1 MAEQQISNL
10 LSMFDAFH
18 ANQKLE
24 ITVQVTD
31 SFQFRDTPPDSSSS
45 EGGSLS
51 RYEERRVSLPLPH
64 NAPSPDLVSQLCF
77 STTMSSELN
86 TRWKSQRLKV
96 ADSPYDY
103 ILTLPSKGIRGA
115 FIDSLNVWLQVPEDK
130 TSVIK
135 GVIGMLHNSSLIIDD
150 FQDNSPLRRGKPSTH
165 TVFGPAQ
172 AINTATYVIV
182 KAIGKIQEI
191 VSHDTLADIISTI
204 TTIFQGQ
211 AMDLSW
217 TANTTVP
224 SIQEYLLMV
233 NDKTGALFRLSLEL
247 LVLNSEV
254 SISGSTLDSLSSVVS
269 LLGQYFQIR
278 DDYMNLIDNKVCS
291 PEPIAHLRVPEG
303 DNPLL
308 GTSKKLRTFA
318 NDSQYTDQKGF
329 CEDLDEGKYSL
340 TLMHA
345 LQSDSSGLLTNILS
359 MRRVQGRL
367 TTQQKMLVLEV
378 MKANGSLEWTSALL
392 GMLHTR
398 VLAEIGSLEV
408 SLNRDNPA
416 LRALVER
423 LKLET

>member
-1 MAEQQISNL
+1 MAEQQISSL
-10 LSMFDAFH
+10 LSMFDAFN

-31 SFQFRDTPPDSSSS
+31 SFHYKDTPPESSSS

-51 RYEERRVSLPLPH
+51 RYEERRVSLPVSR
-64 NAPSPDLVSQLCF
+64 NAASPDIVSQLCF
-77 STTMSSELN
+77 STAMNSELN
-86 TRWKSQRLKV
+86 NRWKSQRLRV
-96 ADSPYDY
+96 ADSPYNY

-115 FIDSLNVWLQVPEDK
+115 FIDSLNIWLDVPEDK

-135 GVIGMLHNSSLIIDD
+135 EVIGMLHNSSLIIDD

-172 AINTATYVIV
+172 AINTATYIIV
-182 KAIGKIQEI
+182 KAIEKIQEI
-191 VSHDTLADIISTI
+191 VGHEALAEITGTI

-247 LVLNSEV
+247 LALNSEASV
-254 SISGSTLDSLSSVVS
+254 NDSTLESLSSLVS

-278 DDYMNLIDNKVCS
+278 DDYMNVIDN
-291 PEPIAHLRVPEG
+291 R
-303 DNPLL
+303 
-308 GTSKKLRTFA
+308 
-318 NDSQYTDQKGF
+318 YTDQKGF

-345 LQSDSSGLLTNILS
+345 LQRDSSGLLANILS
-359 MRRVQGRL
+359 MRRFQGKL

-378 MKANGSLEWTSALL
+378 MKTNGSLDWTSTLL

-398 VLAEIGSLEV
+398 VLAEIGSMEV
-408 SLNRDNPA
+408 SMNRDNPA

-423 LKLET
+423 LKLDT

>member
-1 MAEQQISNL
+1 MAEQQISNI

-18 ANQKLE
+18 GNQKLE

-31 SFQFRDTPPDSSSS
+31 SFHCRDTPPDSSSS

-51 RYEERRVSLPLPH
+51 RYDERRASLPLLH
-64 NAPSPDLVSQLCF
+64 NAASPDIVSQLCF
-77 STTMSSELN
+77 STAMSSELN

-96 ADSPYDY
+96 VDSPYNY
-103 ILTLPSKGIRGA
+103 ILTLPSKGIRGV
-115 FIDSLNVWLQVPEDK
+115 FIDSLNVWLDASEDK

-135 GVIGMLHNSSLIIDD
+135 EVIGMLHNSSLIIDD

-182 KAIGKIQEI
+182 KVIEKIHRI
-191 VSHDTLADIISTI
+191 
-204 TTIFQGQ
+204 GQ

-247 LVLNSEV
+247 LVLNSKA
-254 SISGSTLDSLSSVVS
+254 SISDTTLESLSSVVS

-278 DDYMNLIDNKVCS
+278 DDYMNLNDNK
-291 PEPIAHLRVPEG
+291 
-303 DNPLL
+303 
-308 GTSKKLRTFA
+308 
-318 NDSQYTDQKGF
+318 YTDQKGF

-340 TLMHA
+340 TLIHA

-359 MRRVQGRL
+359 MRRVQGKLSRE
-367 TTQQKMLVLEV
+367 QKMLVLEV
-378 MKANGSLEWTSALL
+378 MRANGSLDWTSALL
-392 GMLHTR
+392 GMLHSR
-398 VLAEIGSLEV
+398 VVAEIGSLE
-408 SLNRDNPA
+408 
-416 LRALVER
+416 
-423 LKLET
+423 

>member
-31 SFQFRDTPPDSSSS
+31 PFQYRDTPPDSSSS

-51 RYEERRVSLPLPH
+51 RYEERRVSLALAH
-64 NAPSPDLVSQLCF
+64 NAPSPDLVSQLCL
-77 STTMSSELN
+77 STAMSSELN

-96 ADSPYDY
+96 ADSPYNY
-103 ILTLPSKGIRGA
+103 IMTLPSKGIRGV
-115 FIDSLNVWLQVPEDK
+115 FIDSLNVWLQVSEDK

-135 GVIGMLHNSSLIIDD
+135 EVIGMLHNSSLIIDD

-182 KAIGKIQEI
+182 KAIDKIQEI
-191 VSHDTLADIISTI
+191 
-204 TTIFQGQ
+204 GQ

-254 SISGSTLDSLSSVVS
+254 SISDSTLDSLSSVVS

-278 DDYMNLIDNKVCS
+278 DDYMNLIDNK
-291 PEPIAHLRVPEG
+291 
-303 DNPLL
+303 
-308 GTSKKLRTFA
+308 
-318 NDSQYTDQKGF
+318 YTDQKGF

-359 MRRVQGRL
+359 MRRVQGKL
-367 TTQQKMLVLEV
+367 TTQQKMVVLEV

-398 VLAEIGSLEV
+398 VLAEIGSLEL

>member
-1 MAEQQISNL
+1 MAEQQISSL
-10 LSMFDAFH
+10 LSMFDAFN

-31 SFQFRDTPPDSSSS
+31 SFHYKDTPPESSSS

-51 RYEERRVSLPLPH
+51 RYEERRVSLPVSR
-64 NAPSPDLVSQLCF
+64 NAASPDIVSQLCF
-77 STTMSSELN
+77 STAMNSELN
-86 TRWKSQRLKV
+86 NRWKSQRLRV
-96 ADSPYDY
+96 ADSPYNY

-115 FIDSLNVWLQVPEDK
+115 FIDSLNVWLDVPEDK

-135 GVIGMLHNSSLIIDD
+135 EVIGMLHNSSLIIDD

-172 AINTATYVIV
+172 AINTATYIIV
-182 KAIGKIQEI
+182 KAIEKIQEI
-191 VSHDTLADIISTI
+191 VGHEALAEITGTI

-233 NDKTGALFRLSLEL
+233 NDSEMPLFIVVDHQLIQVAAETGALFRLSIEL
-247 LVLNSEV
+247 LALNSEASV
-254 SISGSTLDSLSSVVS
+254 NDSTLESLSSLVS

-278 DDYMNLIDNKVCS
+278 DDYMNLIDN
-291 PEPIAHLRVPEG
+291 R
-303 DNPLL
+303 
-308 GTSKKLRTFA
+308 
-318 NDSQYTDQKGF
+318 YTDQKGF

-345 LQSDSSGLLTNILS
+345 LQRDSSGLLANILS
-359 MRRVQGRL
+359 MRRFQGKL

-378 MKANGSLEWTSALL
+378 MKTNGSLDWTSTLL

-408 SLNRDNPA
+408 SMNRDNPA

-423 LKLET
+423 LKLDT

>member
-1 MAEQQISNL
+1 MAEQQISSL
-10 LSMFDAFH
+10 LSMFDAFN

-31 SFQFRDTPPDSSSS
+31 SFHYKDTPPESSSS

-51 RYEERRVSLPLPH
+51 RYEERRVSLPVSR
-64 NAPSPDLVSQLCF
+64 NAASPDIVSQLCF
-77 STTMSSELN
+77 STAMNSELN
-86 TRWKSQRLKV
+86 NRWKSQRLRV
-96 ADSPYDY
+96 ADSPYNY

-115 FIDSLNVWLQVPEDK
+115 FIDSLNVWLDVPEDK

-135 GVIGMLHNSSLIIDD
+135 EVIGMLHNSSLIIDD

-172 AINTATYVIV
+172 AINTATYIIV
-182 KAIGKIQEI
+182 KAIEKIQEI
-191 VSHDTLADIISTI
+191 VGHEALAEITGTI

-233 NDKTGALFRLSLEL
+233 NDKTGALFRLSIEL
-247 LVLNSEV
+247 LALNSEASV
-254 SISGSTLDSLSSVVS
+254 NDSTLESLSSLVS

-278 DDYMNLIDNKVCS
+278 DDYMNLIDN
-291 PEPIAHLRVPEG
+291 R
-303 DNPLL
+303 
-308 GTSKKLRTFA
+308 
-318 NDSQYTDQKGF
+318 YTDQKGF

-345 LQSDSSGLLTNILS
+345 LQRDSSGLLANILS
-359 MRRVQGRL
+359 MRRFQGKL

-378 MKANGSLEWTSALL
+378 MKTNGSLDWTSTLL

-408 SLNRDNPA
+408 SMNRDNPA

-423 LKLET
+423 LKLDT

>member
-1 MAEQQISNL
+1 MAEQQISSL
-10 LSMFDAFH
+10 LSMFDAFN

-31 SFQFRDTPPDSSSS
+31 SFHYKDTPPESSSS

-51 RYEERRVSLPLPH
+51 RYEERRVSLPVSR
-64 NAPSPDLVSQLCF
+64 NAASPDIVSQLCF
-77 STTMSSELN
+77 STAMNSELN
-86 TRWKSQRLKV
+86 NRWKSQRLRV
-96 ADSPYDY
+96 ADSPYNY

-115 FIDSLNVWLQVPEDK
+115 FIDSLNIWLDVPEDK

-135 GVIGMLHNSSLIIDD
+135 EVIGMLHNSSLIIDD

-172 AINTATYVIV
+172 AINTATYIIV
-182 KAIGKIQEI
+182 KAIEKIQEI
-191 VSHDTLADIISTI
+191 VGHEALAEITGTI

-247 LVLNSEV
+247 LALNSEASV
-254 SISGSTLDSLSSVVS
+254 NDSTLESLSSLVS

-278 DDYMNLIDNKVCS
+278 DDYMNLIDN
-291 PEPIAHLRVPEG
+291 R
-303 DNPLL
+303 
-308 GTSKKLRTFA
+308 
-318 NDSQYTDQKGF
+318 YTDQKGF

-345 LQSDSSGLLTNILS
+345 LQRDSSGLLANILS
-359 MRRVQGRL
+359 MRRFQGKL
-367 TTQQKMLVLEV
+367 TT
-378 MKANGSLEWTSALL
+378 
-392 GMLHTR
+392 
-398 VLAEIGSLEV
+398 
-408 SLNRDNPA
+408 
-416 LRALVER
+416 
-423 LKLET
+423 

>member
-18 ANQKLE
+18 GNQKLE

-31 SFQFRDTPPDSSSS
+31 PFHYRDTPPDSSSS

-51 RYEERRVSLPLPH
+51 RYEERRVSLPLTQ
-64 NAPSPDLVSQLCF
+64 NAPSPDLVSQLCL
-77 STTMSSELN
+77 STAMSSELN

-96 ADSPYDY
+96 ADSPYNY
-103 ILTLPSKGIRGA
+103 ILTLPSKGIREA
-115 FIDSLNVWLQVPEDK
+115 FIDSLNVWLEVPEEK

-135 GVIGMLHNSSLIIDD
+135 EVIGMLHNSSLIIDD

-182 KAIGKIQEI
+182 KAIEKMEEI
-191 VSHDTLADIISTI
+191 VSHEALADLIGTI

-211 AMDLSW
+211 AMDLWW
-217 TANTTVP
+217 TANIIVP

-247 LVLNSEV
+247 LALNSEV
-254 SISGSTLDSLSSVVS
+254 SVSDSTLESLSSVVS

-278 DDYMNLIDNKVCS
+278 DDYMNLID
-291 PEPIAHLRVPEG
+291 
-303 DNPLL
+303 
-308 GTSKKLRTFA
+308 SK
-318 NDSQYTDQKGF
+318 YTDQKGF

-340 TLMHA
+340 ALIHA
-345 LQSDSSGLLTNILS
+345 LRSDSSGLLTNILS
-359 MRRVQGRL
+359 MRRVQGKL

-378 MKANGSLEWTSALL
+378 MKANGSLDWTCTLL

-408 SLNRDNPA
+408 RLNRDNPA

-423 LKLET
+423 LKLETKST

>member
-1 MAEQQISNL
+1 MAEQQISSL
-10 LSMFDAFH
+10 LSMFDAFN

-31 SFQFRDTPPDSSSS
+31 SFHYKDTPPESSSS

-51 RYEERRVSLPLPH
+51 RYEERRVSLPVSR
-64 NAPSPDLVSQLCF
+64 NAASPDIVSQLCF
-77 STTMSSELN
+77 STAMNSELN
-86 TRWKSQRLKV
+86 NRWKSQRLRV
-96 ADSPYDY
+96 ADSPYNY

-115 FIDSLNVWLQVPEDK
+115 FIDSLNVWLDVPEDK

-135 GVIGMLHNSSLIIDD
+135 EVISMLHNSSLIIDD

-172 AINTATYVIV
+172 AINTATYIIV
-182 KAIGKIQEI
+182 KAIEKIQEI
-191 VSHDTLADIISTI
+191 VSHEALAEITGTI

-233 NDKTGALFRLSLEL
+233 NDIAAETGALFRLSLEL
-247 LVLNSEV
+247 LALNSEASV
-254 SISGSTLDSLSSVVS
+254 SDSTLESLSSLVS

-278 DDYMNLIDNKVCS
+278 DDYMNLIDN
-291 PEPIAHLRVPEG
+291 R
-303 DNPLL
+303 
-308 GTSKKLRTFA
+308 
-318 NDSQYTDQKGF
+318 YTDQKGF

-345 LQSDSSGLLTNILS
+345 LQSDSSGLLANILS
-359 MRRVQGRL
+359 IRRFQGKL

-378 MKANGSLEWTSALL
+378 MKTNGSLDWTSTLL

-398 VLAEIGSLEV
+398 VLAEIGSMEV
-408 SLNRDNPA
+408 SMNKDNPA

-423 LKLET
+423 LKLDT

>member
-31 SFQFRDTPPDSSSS
+31 SFHYKDTPPESSSS
-45 EGGSLS
+45 EGGSVS
-51 RYEERRVSLPLPH
+51 RYEERRVSLPVSR
-64 NAPSPDLVSQLCF
+64 NAASPDIVSQLCF
-77 STTMSSELN
+77 STAMNSELN
-86 TRWKSQRLKV
+86 NRWKSQRLKV
-96 ADSPYDY
+96 ADSPYNY

-115 FIDSLNVWLQVPEDK
+115 FIDSLNVWLDVPEDK

-135 GVIGMLHNSSLIIDD
+135 EVIGMLHNSSLIIDD
-150 FQDNSPLRRGKPSTH
+150 FQDDSPLRRGKPSTH

-172 AINTATYVIV
+172 AINTATYIIV
-182 KAIGKIQEI
+182 KAIEKIQEI
-191 VSHDTLADIISTI
+191 VSHEALVEVTGTI

-211 AMDLSW
+211 AMDLWW
-217 TANTTVP
+217 TANNTVP

-247 LVLNSEV
+247 LALNSEASV
-254 SISGSTLDSLSSVVS
+254 SDSTLESLSSVVS

-278 DDYMNLIDNKVCS
+278 DDYMNLIDNK
-291 PEPIAHLRVPEG
+291 
-303 DNPLL
+303 
-308 GTSKKLRTFA
+308 
-318 NDSQYTDQKGF
+318 YTDQKGF

-359 MRRVQGRL
+359 MRRVQGKL

-378 MKANGSLEWTSALL
+378 MKTNGSLDWTSTLL

-408 SLNRDNPA
+408 SMNRDNPA

-423 LKLET
+423 LKLDT

>member
-18 ANQKLE
+18 ASQKLE
-24 ITVQVTD
+24 ITVQVMDT
-31 SFQFRDTPPDSSSS
+31 FHYRDTPPDSSSS

-51 RYEERRVSLPLPH
+51 RYDERRVSLPLSH
-64 NAPSPDLVSQLCF
+64 NAASPDIVSQLCF
-77 STTMSSELN
+77 STAMSSDLN
-86 TRWKSQRLKV
+86 HRWKSQRLKV
-96 ADSPYDY
+96 ADSPYNY

-115 FIDSLNVWLQVPEDK
+115 FIDSLNVWLEVPEDK

-135 GVIGMLHNSSLIIDD
+135 EVIGMLHNSSLIIDD

-172 AINTATYVIV
+172 AINTATYVVV
-182 KAIGKIQEI
+182 KAIEKIQDI
-191 VSHDTLADIISTI
+191 VGRDALADVTGTI

-211 AMDLSW
+211 AMDLWW
-217 TANTTVP
+217 TANGIVP

-247 LVLNSEV
+247 LALNSEA
-254 SISGSTLDSLSSVVS
+254 SINDSTLESLSSVVS

-278 DDYMNLIDNKVCS
+278 DDYMNLIDNK
-291 PEPIAHLRVPEG
+291 
-303 DNPLL
+303 
-308 GTSKKLRTFA
+308 
-318 NDSQYTDQKGF
+318 YTDQKGF

-340 TLMHA
+340 TLIHA
-345 LQSDSSGLLTNILS
+345 LQTDSSDLLTNILS
-359 MRRVQGRL
+359 MRRVQGKL
-367 TTQQKMLVLEV
+367 TAQQKMLILEV
-378 MKANGSLEWTSALL
+378 MKTNGSLDWTSKLL

-398 VLAEIGSLEV
+398 VVAEIESLEV
-408 SLNRDNPA
+408 STKRDNHG

>member
-31 SFQFRDTPPDSSSS
+31 PFHYKDTPPDSSSS

-51 RYEERRVSLPLPH
+51 RYEERRVSLSLSH
-64 NAPSPDLVSQLCF
+64 NTATPEIVSQLCF
-77 STTMSSELN
+77 STAMSSELN
-86 TRWKSQRLKV
+86 SRWKSQRRQV
-96 ADSPYDY
+96 ADSPYNY

-115 FIDSLNVWLQVPEDK
+115 FIDSLNVWLDVPEDK

-135 GVIGMLHNSSLIIDD
+135 EVIGMLHNSSLIIDD

-172 AINTATYVIV
+172 AINTATYIIV
-182 KAIGKIQEI
+182 KAIEKIQEI
-191 VSHDTLADIISTI
+191 ISHDALADITSTI

-217 TANTTVP
+217 TANTIVP

-233 NDKTGALFRLSLEL
+233 NDIAAETGALFRLSLEL
-247 LVLNSEV
+247 LALNSEV
-254 SISGSTLDSLSSVVS
+254 SISDSTLESLSSVVS

-278 DDYMNLIDNKVCS
+278 DDYMNLIDNK
-291 PEPIAHLRVPEG
+291 
-303 DNPLL
+303 
-308 GTSKKLRTFA
+308 
-318 NDSQYTDQKGF
+318 YTDQKGF

-359 MRRVQGRL
+359 MRRVQEQL

-378 MKANGSLEWTSALL
+378 MKTNGSLDWTSTLL

-398 VLAEIGSLEV
+398 VLAEIESLEV
-408 SLNRDNPA
+408 SLNRDNHA

-423 LKLET
+423 LKL

>member
-1 MAEQQISNL
+1 MAEQQISSL

-31 SFQFRDTPPDSSSS
+31 SFPYKDTPPDSSSS
-45 EGGSLS
+45 EGGSVS
-51 RYEERRVSLPLPH
+51 RYEERRVSLPVSH
-64 NAPSPDLVSQLCF
+64 NAASPEIVSQLCF
-77 STTMSSELN
+77 LTAMNSGLN
-86 TRWKSQRLKV
+86 SRWKSQCLRISE
-96 ADSPYDY
+96 SPYNY
-103 ILTLPSKGIRGA
+103 ILTLPSKGIREA
-115 FIDSLNVWLQVPEDK
+115 FIDSLNFWLDVPEDK

-135 GVIGMLHNSSLIIDD
+135 AVIGMLHNSSLIIDD

-172 AINTATYVIV
+172 AINTATYIIV
-182 KAIGKIQEI
+182 KAIEKIQQI
-191 VSHDTLADIISTI
+191 VSHEALAEVIGTI

-211 AMDLSW
+211 AMDLWW
-217 TANTTVP
+217 TANNTVP

-247 LVLNSEV
+247 LVLNSQASV
-254 SISGSTLDSLSSVVS
+254 SESTLQSLSSVVS

-278 DDYMNLIDNKVCS
+278 DDYMNLIDNKY
-291 PEPIAHLRVPEG
+291 A
-303 DNPLL
+303 
-308 GTSKKLRTFA
+308 
-318 NDSQYTDQKGF
+318 DQKGF

-340 TLMHA
+340 TLVHA

-359 MRRVQGRL
+359 MRRVQGKL
-367 TTQQKMLVLEV
+367 TTQQKMLVLEL
-378 MKANGSLEWTSALL
+378 MKTNGSLDWTSTLL

-398 VLAEIGSLEV
+398 VSAEIESLEV
-408 SLNRDNPA
+408 SMDRENPA

-423 LKLET
+423 LKLDT

>member
-1 MAEQQISNL
+1 MAEQQISSL
-10 LSMFDAFH
+10 LSMFDAFN

-31 SFQFRDTPPDSSSS
+31 SFHYKDTPPESSSS

-51 RYEERRVSLPLPH
+51 RYEERRVSLPVSR
-64 NAPSPDLVSQLCF
+64 NAASPDIVSQLCF
-77 STTMSSELN
+77 STAMNSELN
-86 TRWKSQRLKV
+86 NRWKSQRLRV
-96 ADSPYDY
+96 ADSPYNY

-115 FIDSLNVWLQVPEDK
+115 FIDSLNVWLDVPEDK

-135 GVIGMLHNSSLIIDD
+135 EVIGMLHNSSLIIDD

-172 AINTATYVIV
+172 AINTATYIIV
-182 KAIGKIQEI
+182 KAIEKIQEI
-191 VSHDTLADIISTI
+191 VSHEALAEITGTI

-224 SIQEYLLMV
+224 SIQEYVLMV

-247 LVLNSEV
+247 LALNSEASV
-254 SISGSTLDSLSSVVS
+254 NDSTLESLSSLVS

-278 DDYMNLIDNKVCS
+278 DDYMNLIDN
-291 PEPIAHLRVPEG
+291 R
-303 DNPLL
+303 
-308 GTSKKLRTFA
+308 
-318 NDSQYTDQKGF
+318 YTDQKGF

-345 LQSDSSGLLTNILS
+345 LQSDSSGLLANILS
-359 MRRVQGRL
+359 MRRFQGKL

-378 MKANGSLEWTSALL
+378 MKTNGSLDWTSTLL

-398 VLAEIGSLEV
+398 VLAEIGSMEV
-408 SLNRDNPA
+408 SMNRDNPA

-423 LKLET
+423 LKLDT

>member
-1 MAEQQISNL
+1 MAEQQISSL
-10 LSMFDAFH
+10 LSMFDAFN

-31 SFQFRDTPPDSSSS
+31 SFHYKDTPPESSSS

-51 RYEERRVSLPLPH
+51 RYEERRVSLPVSC
-64 NAPSPDLVSQLCF
+64 NAASPDIVSQLCF
-77 STTMSSELN
+77 STAMNSELN
-86 TRWKSQRLKV
+86 NRWKSQRLRV
-96 ADSPYDY
+96 ADSPYNY

-115 FIDSLNVWLQVPEDK
+115 FIDSLNVWLDVPEDK

-135 GVIGMLHNSSLIIDD
+135 EVIGMLHNSSLIIDD
-150 FQDNSPLRRGKPSTH
+150 FQDNSPLRRGKPSAH

-172 AINTATYVIV
+172 AINTATYIIV
-182 KAIGKIQEI
+182 KAIEKIRDI
-191 VSHDTLADIISTI
+191 VSHEALAEITGTI

-211 AMDLSW
+211 AVDLSW

-233 NDKTGALFRLSLEL
+233 NDKTAALFRLSLEL
-247 LVLNSEV
+247 LALNSEASV
-254 SISGSTLDSLSSVVS
+254 SDSTLESLSSLVS

-278 DDYMNLIDNKVCS
+278 DDYMNLIDDK
-291 PEPIAHLRVPEG
+291 
-303 DNPLL
+303 
-308 GTSKKLRTFA
+308 
-318 NDSQYTDQKGF
+318 YTDQKGF

-359 MRRVQGRL
+359 MRQVQGKL

-378 MKANGSLEWTSALL
+378 MKTNDSLNWTRTLL

-408 SLNRDNPA
+408 SMSRDNPA

-423 LKLET
+423 LKLDT

>member
-31 SFQFRDTPPDSSSS
+31 SFHDRDTSPDSSSS

-51 RYEERRVSLPLPH
+51 RCEERGVSLTLPP

-77 STTMSSELN
+77 STAMSSELS
-86 TRWKSQRLKV
+86 TRWKSQRVKV
-96 ADSPYDY
+96 AGFPYNY
-103 ILTLPSKGIRGA
+103 ILTLPSKGVRGA
-115 FIDSLNVWLQVPEDK
+115 FIDSLNVWLDVLEDK

-135 GVIGMLHNSSLIIDD
+135 EVIGMLHNSSLIIDD

-172 AINTATYVIV
+172 AINTATYIIV
-182 KAIGKIQEI
+182 KAIEKIQE
-191 VSHDTLADIISTI
+191 T
-204 TTIFQGQ
+204 GQ
-211 AMDLSW
+211 AMDLWW
-217 TANTTVP
+217 TANNIVP

-247 LVLNSEV
+247 LALNSEV
-254 SISGSTLDSLSSVVS
+254 SFSDSTLESLSSVVS

-278 DDYMNLIDNKVCS
+278 DDYMNLIDNK
-291 PEPIAHLRVPEG
+291 
-303 DNPLL
+303 
-308 GTSKKLRTFA
+308 
-318 NDSQYTDQKGF
+318 YTDQKGF

-345 LQSDSSGLLTNILS
+345 LHSDSSGLLTNILS
-359 MRRVQGRL
+359 MRRVQGKL
-367 TTQQKMLVLEV
+367 TAQQKILVLEV
-378 MKANGSLEWTSALL
+378 MKASGSLEWTSTLL

-398 VLAEIGSLEV
+398 VIAEIGNLEA

>member
-31 SFQFRDTPPDSSSS
+31 PFHYRETPPESSSS

-51 RYEERRVSLPLPH
+51 RYEERRVCLALPP

-77 STTMSSELN
+77 STAVSSELN

-96 ADSPYDY
+96 ADSPYNY
-103 ILTLPSKGIRGA
+103 ILTLPSKGIRGV
-115 FIDSLNVWLQVPEDK
+115 FIDSLNVWLDVPEDK

-135 GVIGMLHNSSLIIDD
+135 DVIGMLHNSSLIIDD

-182 KAIGKIQEI
+182 KAIGKIQQI
-191 VSHDTLADIISTI
+191 VSHDALAEIIGTI
-204 TTIFQGQ
+204 TTIFEGQ

-217 TANTTVP
+217 TGNTIVP
-224 SIQEYLLMV
+224 STQEYLLMV

-247 LVLNSEV
+247 LALNSEV
-254 SISGSTLDSLSSVVS
+254 SVSDSMLESLSSVVS

-278 DDYMNLIDNKVCS
+278 DDYMNLIDNK
-291 PEPIAHLRVPEG
+291 
-303 DNPLL
+303 
-308 GTSKKLRTFA
+308 
-318 NDSQYTDQKGF
+318 YTDQKGF

-359 MRRVQGRL
+359 MRRVQGKL

-398 VLAEIGSLEV
+398 VLTEIGSLEV

>member
-1 MAEQQISNL
+1 MAEQQVSDL

-31 SFQFRDTPPDSSSS
+31 SFQYRDTPPDSSSS
-45 EGGSLS
+45 DRSSLS
-51 RYEERRVSLPLPH
+51 RYEERRVFLPVSH
-64 NAPSPDLVSQLCF
+64 NAASPDIVSQLCF
-77 STTMSSELN
+77 STAMSSELN
-86 TRWKSQRLKV
+86 SRWKSQRLKV
-96 ADSPYDY
+96 ADSPYNY
-103 ILTLPSKGIRGA
+103 ILTLPSKGVRGA
-115 FIDSLNVWLQVPEDK
+115 FIDSLNVWLDVTEDK

-135 GVIGMLHNSSLIIDD
+135 EVIGMLHNSSLIIDD

-182 KAIGKIQEI
+182 KAIQKIQEI
-191 VSHDTLADIISTI
+191 VSHDALADITGTI

-211 AMDLSW
+211 AIDLWW
-217 TANTTVP
+217 TANTIAP

-247 LVLNSEV
+247 LALNSGA
-254 SISGSTLDSLSSVVS
+254 SISDSTLESLSSVVS

-278 DDYMNLIDNKVCS
+278 DDYMNLIDNK
-291 PEPIAHLRVPEG
+291 
-303 DNPLL
+303 
-308 GTSKKLRTFA
+308 
-318 NDSQYTDQKGF
+318 YTDQKGF

-359 MRRVQGRL
+359 MRQVRAGERD
-367 TTQQKMLVLEV
+367 
-378 MKANGSLEWTSALL
+378 
-392 GMLHTR
+392 HT
-398 VLAEIGSLEV
+398 
-408 SLNRDNPA
+408 LNFC
-416 LRALVER
+416 EFFQ
-423 LKLET
+423 

>member
-1 MAEQQISNL
+1 MAEQQLSNL

-31 SFQFRDTPPDSSSS
+31 SFQYRDTPPDSYSS

-51 RYEERRVSLPLPH
+51 RYEERRASFPVSH
-64 NAPSPDLVSQLCF
+64 CAASPDVVSQLCF
-77 STTMSSELN
+77 STAMSSELN
-86 TRWKSQRLKV
+86 SRWKSQRLQV
-96 ADSPYDY
+96 AESPYNY
-103 ILTLPSKGIRGA
+103 ILTLPSKGIRGV
-115 FIDSLNVWLQVPEDK
+115 FIDSLNVWLDVPEHK

-135 GVIGMLHNSSLIIDD
+135 EVIGMLHNSSLIIDD

-172 AINTATYVIV
+172 AINTATYIIV
-182 KAIGKIQEI
+182 KAIERIQDI
-191 VSHDTLADIISTI
+191 VGHDALQDITSTI

-211 AMDLSW
+211 AMDLWW
-217 TANTTVP
+217 TANTIVP
-224 SIQEYLLMV
+224 SIQDYLLMV
-233 NDKTGALFRLSLEL
+233 NDKTGALFRLALEL
-247 LVLNSEV
+247 LVLNSETSV
-254 SISGSTLDSLSSVVS
+254 SDSTLESLSNIVS

-278 DDYMNLIDNKVCS
+278 DDYMNLIDVK
-291 PEPIAHLRVPEG
+291 
-303 DNPLL
+303 
-308 GTSKKLRTFA
+308 
-318 NDSQYTDQKGF
+318 YTDQKGF

-359 MRRVQGRL
+359 MRRVQGKL
-367 TTQQKMLVLEV
+367 TAQQKMLVLEV
-378 MKANGSLEWTSALL
+378 MRTNGSLDWTSTLL
-392 GMLHTR
+392 GILHTR

-408 SLNRDNPA
+408 SMNRDNPT

-423 LKLET
+423 LKLEA

>member
-31 SFQFRDTPPDSSSS
+31 SFHYKDTPPESSSS

-51 RYEERRVSLPLPH
+51 RYEERRVSIPVSH
-64 NAPSPDLVSQLCF
+64 NAASPEIVSQLCF
-77 STTMSSELN
+77 STAINSELN
-86 TRWKSQRLKV
+86 NRWKSQRLKV
-96 ADSPYDY
+96 ADSPYNY

-115 FIDSLNVWLQVPEDK
+115 FIDSLNVWLDVPEDK

-135 GVIGMLHNSSLIIDD
+135 VVIGMLHNSSLIIDD

-172 AINTATYVIV
+172 AINTATYIIV
-182 KAIGKIQEI
+182 KAIEKIQEI
-191 VSHDTLADIISTI
+191 VSHEALVEVTGTI

-211 AMDLSW
+211 AMDLWW
-217 TANTTVP
+217 TTNNTVP

-247 LVLNSEV
+247 LALNSEASV
-254 SISGSTLDSLSSVVS
+254 SDSALESLSSVVS

-278 DDYMNLIDNKVCS
+278 DDYMNLIDN
-291 PEPIAHLRVPEG
+291 R
-303 DNPLL
+303 
-308 GTSKKLRTFA
+308 
-318 NDSQYTDQKGF
+318 YTDQKGF

-359 MRRVQGRL
+359 MRRVQGKL

-378 MKANGSLEWTSALL
+378 MKTNGSLDWTSTLL

-398 VLAEIGSLEV
+398 VLAEIGRLEV
-408 SLNRDNPA
+408 SMNRDNPA

-423 LKLET
+423 LKLDT

>member
-1 MAEQQISNL
+1 MAEQQISSL
-10 LSMFDAFH
+10 LSMFDAFN

-31 SFQFRDTPPDSSSS
+31 SFHYKDTPPESSSS

-51 RYEERRVSLPLPH
+51 RYEERRVSLPVSR
-64 NAPSPDLVSQLCF
+64 NAASPDIVSQLCF
-77 STTMSSELN
+77 STAMNSELN
-86 TRWKSQRLKV
+86 NRWKSQRLRV
-96 ADSPYDY
+96 ADSPYNY

-115 FIDSLNVWLQVPEDK
+115 FIDSLNIWLDVPEDK

-135 GVIGMLHNSSLIIDD
+135 EVIGMLHNSSLIIDD

-172 AINTATYVIV
+172 AINTATYIIV
-182 KAIGKIQEI
+182 KAIEKIQEI
-191 VSHDTLADIISTI
+191 VGHEALAEITGTI

-247 LVLNSEV
+247 LALNSEASV
-254 SISGSTLDSLSSVVS
+254 NDSTLESLSSLVS

-278 DDYMNLIDNKVCS
+278 DDYMNLIDN
-291 PEPIAHLRVPEG
+291 R
-303 DNPLL
+303 
-308 GTSKKLRTFA
+308 
-318 NDSQYTDQKGF
+318 YTDQKGF

-345 LQSDSSGLLTNILS
+345 LQRDSSGLLANILS
-359 MRRVQGRL
+359 MRRFQGKL

-378 MKANGSLEWTSALL
+378 MKTNGSLDWTSTLL

-398 VLAEIGSLEV
+398 VLAEIGSMEV
-408 SLNRDNPA
+408 SMNRDNPA

-423 LKLET
+423 LKLDT